1 MGPPRTQTS
10 ARLLAAAAT
19 LAALFLPG
27 ASAAVGFRCEQ
38 VVADGVRW
46 DLSPLSGPHAVSHEF
61 DEAPKRARWTFT
73 LDLCGALKDDSKV
86 DDRHKC
92 PPNTR
97 GSDPPPP
104 GVSPAPLTTSSVRD
118 QDHLG

>member
-1 MGPPRTQTS
+1 MGLPRTRTT
-10 ARLLAAAAT
+10 ARLLAALAT
-19 LAALFLPG
+19 LAALLPG

-46 DLSPLSGPHAVSHEF
+46 DLSPLAGPHAATHDFRE
-61 DEAPKRARWTFT
+61 DPKMARWTFT

-92 PPNTR
+92 PTNTR
-97 GSDPPPP
+97 GRSPPRTRPS
-104 GVSPAPLTTSSVRD
+104 G
-118 QDHLG
+118 